1 MWQEVVTLFTA
12 MEPIPAILLTVGIIF
27 CIVEMFIPGIGF
39 FGISGSISILAG
51 IILRFINGFNLTQL
65 FILVLILCI
74 VFTIAGLI
82 IVRSARKGLLSKTP
96 LINNKTAS
104 AAEILAGVLKCSAG
118 AILVGEN
125 TFGKNSIQQVIPMT
139 NSTGMMLTSAKYI
152 LPDGA
157 DIHNEGIVPDYVVK
171 SEDAMKEAI
180 KLINQVVK
188 KGK

>member
-96 LINNKTAS
+96 LINNKTAIPV
-104 AAEILAGVLKCSAG
+104 EF
-118 AILVGEN
+118 EN
-125 TFGKNSIQQVIPMT
+125 IELNS
-139 NSTGMMLTSAKYI
+139 
-152 LPDGA
+152 
-157 DIHNEGIVPDYVVK
+157 
-171 SEDAMKEAI
+171 
-180 KLINQVVK
+180 LIGK
-188 KGK
+188 KGKVVNECKPSGKAEIEGKEYEVISDGNFLIVGVEIEVIDVSGNVLNVKKVENE